1 MLRKINVT
9 MKRYRF
15 EYTIE
20 STVSR
25 TVIVE
30 GENEEDACSNFDA
43 MREDLI
49 IDNADEVRRIGN
61 MRVCD
66 DPYWEEIK

>member
-1 MLRKINVT
+1 
-9 MKRYRF
+9 MKTYRF

-25 TVIVE
+25 TVTVE
-30 GENEEDACSNFDA
+30 GEDEFDALSNFDA

-49 IDNADEVRRIGN
+49 IDNADDVRRIGN
-61 MRVCD
+61 MRILD
-66 DPYWEEIK
+66 DVFWKEIE

>member
-1 MLRKINVT
+1 
-9 MKRYRF
+9 MKLWKF

-25 TVIVE
+25 TVTVE
-30 GENEEDACSNFDA
+30 GEDEFDALSNFDA

-49 IDNADEVRRIGN
+49 IDNADDVRRIGN
-61 MRVCD
+61 MRILD
-66 DPYWEEIK
+66 DVYWKEIEN

>member
-1 MLRKINVT
+1 
-9 MKRYRF
+9 MKTYRF

-25 TVIVE
+25 TVVVE
-30 GENEEDACSNFDA
+30 GEDEFDALANFDA

-61 MRVCD
+61 MRILD
-66 DPYWEEIK
+66 DVYWEEID